1 MSYNNFD
8 HLQPAPD
15 DGKMK
20 PIQHLNLSD
29 QKFQRESAE
38 KLTLPSYIP
47 IKKEIS
53 PYFKNKKPL
62 NNNKGLK

>member
-29 QKFQRESAE
+29 QKFQGESAE
-38 KLTLPSYIP
+38 KLLPSYIP

-62 NNNKGLK
+62 NNIKGLK